1 MPSRTVLLESLLP
14 TAYDGKI
21 ELSPFDPAARSPVF
35 ARQDTMHLRLGW
47 LLAIPLAALSLVRSF
62 AGEPVTETWWSFR
75 PLQAPAIPH
84 VNGADERGIRNP
96 IDAFV
101 VAKLRERQLAP
112 APEADRRTLIRRL
125 TFDLI
130 GLPPTPEEVA
140 AFINDPAH
148 NAYEKLV
155 DRLLESSHYG
165 ERWARHW
172 MDVAHFAETHGHDQ
186 DRIRPNAWRY
196 RDYLIAAFNADVLY
210 ARFVGEQIAADVLEP
225 DKPTAIPALG
235 FLAAGPWDESS
246 LRDIREDSIDRQAG
260 YYLDRDDMVT
270 TVMGTF
276 QSLTIHC
283 ARCHDHKFDPI
294 SQKEYYGLQAVF
306 AGVGRADREFDPD
319 APTAQR
325 RRELQAALHSISRDD
340 PTLGAFVVREVA
352 KRQLAALPRVYAV
365 ASDFEPDGGHKPS
378 PTPRAVHV
386 LTRGDIRRPGP
397 EVTAGT
403 VSCLPGLSGR
413 FDLPD
418 SAPEGQ
424 RRAALA
430 RWVASADNPLTWRSI
445 VNRIWHYHF
454 GRGIVDTPNDFGHM
468 GGKPSHPE
476 LLEWLAADFRDH
488 GGSLKRLHR
497 LIVTSATFRQATR
510 HSKSIDEDD
519 HLLAHMNRTRL
530 DAEQVRDAVLL
541 ISGRLDPTM
550 GGPSD
555 QQFAMKPGKH
565 VTPDIDYAKF
575 DWDRPQG
582 HRRSVYRLVFR
593 TLPDPFVACLDGA
606 DASKSTPVRTTSVTA
621 PQALALMNDEFIL
634 VHSQVLAKVLESQ
647 TPNRGEQVAAAC
659 RRIWCR
665 PPTAE
670 EQSELSAYAERHGL
684 PNLCRLLFNSS
695 EFLFVD

>member
-1 MPSRTVLLESLLP
+1 M
-14 TAYDGKI
+14 K
-21 ELSPFDPAARSPVF
+21 
-35 ARQDTMHLRLGW
+35 LRLGW
-47 LLAIPLAALSLVRSF
+47 ILAMPLVALNLPAIIASARAPEV
-62 AGEPVTETWWSFR
+62 WWSFR
-75 PLQAPAIPH
+75 PLQLPAVPQ
-84 VNGADERGIRNP
+84 ADDADARWIRNP

-101 VAKLRERQLAP
+101 LAKLHEKRLAP
-112 APEADRRTLIRRL
+112 APPADRRTLIRRL

-130 GLPPTPEEVA
+130 GLPPTPDEIA
-140 AFINDPAH
+140 AFVNDSSPR
-148 NAYEKLV
+148 AYEKLV
-155 DRLLESSHYG
+155 DRLLASPHYG

-196 RDYLIAAFNADVLY
+196 RDYLIAAFNADIPY
-210 ARFVGEQIAADVLEP
+210 GQFVSEQIAADVLEP
-225 DKPTAIPALG
+225 DKPAAIPALG

-270 TVMGTF
+270 TVMSTF

-294 SQKEYYGLQAVF
+294 PQKEYYSLQAVF

-319 APTAQR
+319 ARTAQR
-325 RRELQAALHSISRDD
+325 RRALNAALHSVSEYD
-340 PTLGAFVVREVA
+340 PSLGAFVVREVA
-352 KRQLAALPRVYAV
+352 RRELATLPRVYAV
-365 ASDFEPDGGHKPS
+365 AANFEPDGGHKPS
-378 PTPRAVHV
+378 PVPRAVHV

-397 EVTAGT
+397 EVSAGS
-403 VSCLPGLSGR
+403 VSCLPGLPGR
-413 FDLPD
+413 LDVPA

-430 RWVASADNPLTWRSI
+430 RWLASADNPLTWRSI

-454 GRGIVDTPNDFGHM
+454 GRGIVDTPNDLGHM
-468 GGKPSHPE
+468 GGQPSHPE

-497 LIVTSATFRQATR
+497 LIVTSATYRQSTNISDDPLGRVPRFRIADSKI
-510 HSKSIDEDD
+510 HSANRQSAIGERARAGHPKSADD
-519 HLLAHMNRTRL
+519 GNRFLAHMNRTRL
-530 DAEQVRDAVLL
+530 DAEQVRDAVLQ
-541 ISGRLDPTM
+541 ISGRLDSTM

-555 QQFAMKPGKH
+555 QQFSMKPGKH
-565 VTPDIDYAKF
+565 VTPDIDYSKF

-606 DASKSTPVRTTSVTA
+606 DASKSTAVRTSSMTA
-621 PQALALMNDEFIL
+621 PQALALLNDEFIL
-634 VHSQVLAKVLESQ
+634 VHSQALAKCLESQ
-647 TPNRGEQVAAAC
+647 TASRSEQIAAAC
-659 RRIWCR
+659 ERIWGR
-665 PPTAE
+665 PPSADD
-670 EQSELSAYAERHGL
+670 QSELLAYAERHGL
-684 PNLCRLLFNSS
+684 ANLCRLMFNSS